1 MHWTR
6 ARSDDVTSLNEPVL
20 QVTDLHTQ
28 FFTDD
33 GVVQA
38 VNGVSFDLNEGES
51 LGIVGE
57 SGCGKSMTAL
67 SIMGLVPEPG
77 RVVSGEIRFRGND
90 LLRMRAE
97 DVRDIR
103 GRDIAMI
110 FQDPLSSLNPV
121 LKNGFQ
127 IAEAML
133 AHHRGTR
140 HEAQTRAVDLLKR
153 VRVPAAEAR
162 AKDYPHQLSGGMR
175 QRTMI
180 AMGLANEPA
189 ILIADEPTTA
199 LDVTVQAQIIEL
211 LRDLN
216 RDLNTAIVMI
226 THNLGVVAGLCS
238 RVIVMYAGQIVEEGP
253 VDEIFEHPQHPYT
266 WALLRSVPRVDALRH
281 ERLRSIEGLPPDL
294 VRPPQGCRFH
304 PRCPF
309 RVDRC
314 FREEPPL
321 DLFGEGHRA
330 ACWVTMDRAY
340 SEMGAA
346 ELMDVRPG
354 AASGVK
360 TGELEAEPAAEAEGA

>member
-1 MHWTR
+1 MT
-6 ARSDDVTSLNEPVL
+6 APLLKVK
-20 QVTDLHTQ
+20 DLHTQ

-33 GVVQA
+33 GVVHA
-38 VNGVSFDLNEGES
+38 VDGISFDLHEGES

-57 SGCGKSMTAL
+57 SGSGKSMTAL

-77 RVVSGEIRFRGND
+77 RVTKGEVRFRGQD
-90 LLRMRAE
+90 LLRTRAE
-97 DVRDIR
+97 EVREIR

-127 IAEAML
+127 IEEAML
-133 AHHRGTR
+133 AHR
-140 HEAQTRAVDLLKR
+140 HLSRKQTGARAVELLKK
-153 VRVPAAEAR
+153 VRVPAPEER
-162 AKDYPHQLSGGMR
+162 VRDYPHQLSGGMR

-199 LDVTVQAQIIEL
+199 LDVTVQAQILEL

-216 RDLNTAIVMI
+216 QELNTAIIMI

-238 RVIVMYAGQIVEEGP
+238 RVIVMYAGQIVEQGP
-253 VDEIFEHPQHPYT
+253 VEEIFGRPQHPYT
-266 WALLRSVPRVDALRH
+266 WALLRSVPRVDAIQH

-294 VRPPQGCRFH
+294 ISPPAGCRFH

-314 FREEPPL
+314 FGLEPPL
-321 DLFGEGHRA
+321 ETTSAGHTA
-330 ACWVTMDRAY
+330 ACWVTMARAY
-340 SEMGAA
+340 EEMGAG
-346 ELMDVRPG
+346 ELLDVRPG
-354 AASGVK
+354 AASGVHDA
-360 TGELEAEPAAEAEGA
+360 GDGQVG

>member
-1 MHWTR
+1 MT
-6 ARSDDVTSLNEPVL
+6 EPLLSVR
-20 QVTDLHTQ
+20 DLHTR

-38 VNGVSFDLNEGES
+38 VNGVSFDLHEGES

-77 RVVSGEIRFRGND
+77 RVTGGEIRFRGED

-97 DVRDIR
+97 DVREIR

-121 LKNGFQ
+121 LRNGFQ
-127 IAEAML
+127 IEEAIL
-133 AHHRGTR
+133 AHRDIPAR
-140 HEAQTRAVDLLKR
+140 QAWERAIDLLR
-153 VRVPAAEAR
+153 SVRVPAPETRAR
-162 AKDYPHQLSGGMR
+162 DYPHQLSGGMR

-180 AMGLANEPA
+180 AMGLANSPA
-189 ILIADEPTTA
+189 LLIADEPTTA
-199 LDVTVQAQIIEL
+199 LDVTVQAQILEL

-216 RDLNTAIVMI
+216 TEMRTSIVMI

-253 VDEIFEHPQHPYT
+253 VDEIFERPQHPYT
-266 WALLRSVPRVDALRH
+266 WALLRSVPRIDAIRH
-281 ERLRSIEGLPPDL
+281 DRLRSIEGLPPDL
-294 VRPPQGCRFH
+294 IQPPSGCRFH

-314 FREEPPL
+314 FEQEPPL
-321 DLFGEGHRA
+321 ETASPGQRA
-330 ACWVTMDRAY
+330 ACWVTMHRAY
-340 SEMGAA
+340 EEMGAG
-346 ELMDVRPG
+346 ELLDVRPG
-354 AASGVK
+354 SASGVHGV
-360 TGELEAEPAAEAEGA
+360 GEQAVG

>member
-1 MHWTR
+1 VDR
-6 ARSDDVTSLNEPVL
+6 GDAVTAPLL
-20 QVTDLHTQ
+20 QVKDLHTQ

-38 VNGVSFDLNEGES
+38 VNGVSFDLHEGES

-67 SIMGLVPEPG
+67 SIMGLVPDPG
-77 RVVSGEIRFRGND
+77 RVTGGEIRFRGDD
-90 LLRMRAE
+90 LLRMRSE
-97 DVRDIR
+97 DVREIR

-121 LKNGFQ
+121 LRNGFQ
-127 IAEAML
+127 IAEAIL
-133 AHHRGTR
+133 AHHRDLSR
-140 HEAQTRAVDLLKR
+140 RSAAEQAVALLKK
-153 VRVPAAEAR
+153 VRVQAPEQR

-180 AMGLANEPA
+180 AMGLSNQPSV
-189 ILIADEPTTA
+189 LIADEPTTA
-199 LDVTVQAQIIEL
+199 LDVTVQAQILEL

-216 RDLNTAIVMI
+216 RDLKTSIIMI

-253 VDEIFEHPQHPYT
+253 VDQIFERPQHPYT

-294 VRPPQGCRFH
+294 VAPPTGCRFH

-314 FREEPPL
+314 FRDEPPL
-321 DLFGEGHRA
+321 EVMGEGQRA
-330 ACWVTMDRAY
+330 ACWVTMGRAY
-340 SEMGAA
+340 DEMGAA
-346 ELMDVRPG
+346 DLVDVQPG
-354 AASGVK
+354 AASGVH
-360 TGELEAEPAAEAEGA
+360 AASLTDEREQSVG

>member
-1 MHWTR
+1 MSQTILEVR
-6 ARSDDVTSLNEPVL
+6 
-20 QVTDLHTQ
+20 DLHTQ

-38 VNGVSFDLNEGES
+38 VNGVSFDLHAGES

-77 RVVSGEIRFRGND
+77 RVTSGEIRFRGHD

-97 DVRDIR
+97 DMRDLR
-103 GRDIAMI
+103 GRDMAMI

-127 IAEAML
+127 IEEAIL
-133 AHHRGTR
+133 AHKDLPRR
-140 HEAQTRAVDLLKR
+140 QAMERAVALLRK
-153 VRVPAAEAR
+153 VRVQAPEAR
-162 AKDYPHQLSGGMR
+162 ARDYPFQLSGGMR

-180 AMGLANEPA
+180 AMGLANDPA
-189 ILIADEPTTA
+189 MLIADEPTTA
-199 LDVTVQAQIIEL
+199 LDVTVQAQILEL

-216 RDLNTAIVMI
+216 RELNTAIIMI

-253 VDEIFEHPQHPYT
+253 VDQIFERPQHPYT

-294 VRPPQGCRFH
+294 MSPPSGCRFH

-321 DLFGEGHRA
+321 EVIGEGQRA
-330 ACWVTMDRAY
+330 ACWVTMERAY
-340 SEMGAA
+340 AEMGAA
-346 ELMDVRPG
+346 DLVDVRPG
-354 AASGVK
+354 AGSGVMAMREEQV
-360 TGELEAEPAAEAEGA
+360 G

>member
-1 MHWTR
+1 MTPPLLE
-6 ARSDDVTSLNEPVL
+6 VK
-20 QVTDLHTQ
+20 DLHTE
-28 FFTDD
+28 FFLDD
-33 GVVQA
+33 GVVRA
-38 VNGVSFDLNEGES
+38 VDGISFDLHEGES

-57 SGCGKSMTAL
+57 SGSGKSMTAL

-77 RVVSGEIRFRGND
+77 RVTKGEVRFRGQD
-90 LLRMRAE
+90 LLRTRPE
-97 DVRDIR
+97 ELRDIR

-127 IAEAML
+127 IEEAML
-133 AHHRGTR
+133 AHR
-140 HEAQTRAVDLLKR
+140 HLSRKQTGAWAVELLKK
-153 VRVPAAEAR
+153 VRVPAAEER

-199 LDVTVQAQIIEL
+199 LDVTVQAQILEL

-216 RDLNTAIVMI
+216 QELNTAVIMI

-238 RVIVMYAGQIVEEGP
+238 RVMVMYAGQIVEEGP
-253 VDEIFEHPQHPYT
+253 VDEIFDRPQHPYT
-266 WALLRSVPRVDALRH
+266 WALLRSVPRVDAIQH
-281 ERLRSIEGLPPDL
+281 ERLRSIEGMPPDL
-294 VRPPQGCRFH
+294 ISPPAGCRFH

-314 FREEPPL
+314 FRLEPPL
-321 DLFGEGHRA
+321 ERTSAGHTA

-340 SEMGAA
+340 EEMGAG
-346 ELMDVRPG
+346 ELLDVRPG
-354 AASGVK
+354 AASGVHHA
-360 TGELEAEPAAEAEGA
+360 GDGQVG

>member
-1 MHWTR
+1 MTG
-6 ARSDDVTSLNEPVL
+6 PIL
-20 QVTDLHTQ
+20 QVRDLHTQ

-38 VNGVSFDLNEGES
+38 VNGVTFDLHQGES

-67 SIMGLVPEPG
+67 SIMGLVPDPG
-77 RVVSGEIRFRGND
+77 RVTGGEIRFRGED

-97 DVRDIR
+97 DVREIR

-121 LKNGFQ
+121 LRNGFQ
-127 IAEAML
+127 IEEAIL
-133 AHHRGTR
+133 AHRDVPRRVTAR
-140 HEAQTRAVDLLKR
+140 QAIDLLKR
-153 VRVPAAEAR
+153 VRVPAPEAR

-180 AMGLANEPA
+180 AMGLANQPA
-189 ILIADEPTTA
+189 VLIADEPTTA
-199 LDVTVQAQIIEL
+199 LDVTVQAQILEL

-216 RDLNTAIVMI
+216 RELRTAIIMI

-238 RVIVMYAGQIVEEGP
+238 RVMVMYAGQIVEEGP
-253 VDEIFEHPQHPYT
+253 VDQIFEHPQHPYT

-294 VRPPQGCRFH
+294 IAPPTGCRFH

-309 RVDRC
+309 RLDRC
-314 FREEPPL
+314 FHEEPPL
-321 DLFGEGHRA
+321 ERMGEDQRA
-330 ACWVTMDRAY
+330 ACWVTMGRAY
-340 SEMGAA
+340 DEMGAA
-346 ELMDVRPG
+346 DLVDVRPG
-354 AASGVK
+354 AASGVHAS
-360 TGELEAEPAAEAEGA
+360 EEEAVG

>member
-1 MHWTR
+1 MT
-6 ARSDDVTSLNEPVL
+6 APLL
-20 QVTDLHTQ
+20 QVKDLHTQ

-33 GVVQA
+33 GVVRA
-38 VNGVSFDLNEGES
+38 VDGISFDLHEGEA

-57 SGCGKSMTAL
+57 SGSGKSMTAL

-77 RVVSGEIRFRGND
+77 RVTKGEIRFRGHD

-97 DVRDIR
+97 EVREIR
-103 GRDIAMI
+103 GRDVAMI

-127 IAEAML
+127 IEEAML
-133 AHHRGTR
+133 AHR
-140 HEAQTRAVDLLKR
+140 HLSRKQTGVRAVELLRK
-153 VRVPAAEAR
+153 VRVPAAAER

-199 LDVTVQAQIIEL
+199 LDVTVQAQILEL

-216 RDLNTAIVMI
+216 QELNAAIVMI

-238 RVIVMYAGQIVEEGP
+238 RVAVMYAGQIVEEGA
-253 VDEIFEHPQHPYT
+253 VDEIFARPQHPYT
-266 WALLRSVPRVDALRH
+266 WALLRSVPRVDAMRH
-281 ERLRSIEGLPPDL
+281 ERLRSIEGLPPDMIS
-294 VRPPQGCRFH
+294 PPTGCRFN

-321 DLFGEGHRA
+321 EDVAPGHRS

-340 SEMGAA
+340 AEMGAA
-346 ELMDVRPG
+346 ELLDVRPG
-354 AASGVK
+354 AGSGV
-360 TGELEAEPAAEAEGA
+360 LAAGDGQGG

>member
-1 MHWTR
+1 MTGP
-6 ARSDDVTSLNEPVL
+6 LL
-20 QVTDLHTQ
+20 QVRDLHTR

-38 VNGVSFDLNEGES
+38 VNGVSFDLHQGES

-77 RVVSGEIRFRGND
+77 RVTGGEIRFRGDD

-97 DVRDIR
+97 DVREIR

-121 LKNGFQ
+121 LRNGFQ
-127 IAEAML
+127 IEEAML
-133 AHHRGTR
+133 AHRDLPRRTAA
-140 HEAQTRAVDLLKR
+140 EQAVALLKK
-153 VRVPAAEAR
+153 VRVPAAATR

-189 ILIADEPTTA
+189 VLIADEPTTA
-199 LDVTVQAQIIEL
+199 LDVTVQAQILEL

-216 RDLNTAIVMI
+216 RGLRTSIIMI

-253 VDEIFEHPQHPYT
+253 VDEIFERPQHPYT

-294 VRPPQGCRFH
+294 IQPPAGCRFH

-314 FREEPPL
+314 FYDEPPL
-321 DLFGEGHRA
+321 EPVGDGQRA
-330 ACWVTMDRAY
+330 ACWVTMNRAHD
-340 SEMGAA
+340 EMGAA
-346 ELMDVRPG
+346 ELVDVRPG
-354 AASGVK
+354 AASGIH
-360 TGELEAEPAAEAEGA
+360 GIIREEPLG

>member
-1 MHWTR
+1 L
-6 ARSDDVTSLNEPVL
+6 SQPVL
-20 QVTDLHTQ
+20 EVSNLHTQ

-38 VNGVSFDLNEGES
+38 VNGVSFELHEGES

-77 RVVSGEIRFRGND
+77 RVTAGEIRFRGHD

-97 DVRDIR
+97 DVRDLR

-127 IAEAML
+127 IEEAML
-133 AHHRGTR
+133 AHRHAARRETR
-140 HEAQTRAVDLLKR
+140 ERAVGLLRK

-162 AKDYPHQLSGGMR
+162 ARDYPHQLSGGMR

-180 AMGLANEPA
+180 AMGLANDPA

-199 LDVTVQAQIIEL
+199 LDVTVQAQILEL

-216 RDLNTAIVMI
+216 RDLHTAIVMI

-238 RVIVMYAGQIVEEGP
+238 RVIVMYAGQIVEQGP

-266 WALLRSVPRVDALRH
+266 WALLRSVPRVDAMRH

-294 VRPPQGCRFH
+294 IRPPAGCRFH

-314 FREEPPL
+314 FNDEPPL
-321 DLFGEGHRA
+321 DRVGDGHVA

-340 SEMGAA
+340 GEMGAA
-346 ELMDVRPG
+346 ELLDVRPG
-354 AASGVK
+354 AASGVR
-360 TGELEAEPAAEAEGA
+360 LPAERAGG

>member
-1 MHWTR
+1 
-6 ARSDDVTSLNEPVL
+6 VTTPLL
-20 QVTDLHTQ
+20 QVSDLRTR
-28 FFTDD
+28 FLTDD
-33 GVVQA
+33 GAVQA
-38 VNGVSFDLNEGES
+38 VNGVSFDLHEGEA

-77 RVVSGEIRFRGND
+77 RVVGGEIRFRGQD

-97 DVRDIR
+97 DVREIR

-121 LKNGFQ
+121 LRNGFQ
-127 IAEAML
+127 IEEAML
-133 AHHRGTR
+133 AHRDLSR
-140 HEAQTRAVDLLKR
+140 RVSAERAVSLLKK
-153 VRVPAAEAR
+153 VHVPAPEAR

-189 ILIADEPTTA
+189 VLIADEPTTA
-199 LDVTVQAQIIEL
+199 LDVTVQAQILEL
-211 LRDLN
+211 LRELN
-216 RDLNTAIVMI
+216 RELRTAIIMI
-226 THNLGVVAGLCS
+226 THNLGVVAGLCD

-253 VDEIFEHPQHPYT
+253 VDQIFERPQHPYT

-294 VRPPQGCRFH
+294 IQPPSGCRFH

-314 FREEPPL
+314 FGDEPPL
-321 DLFGEGHRA
+321 DPVGEGHRA
-330 ACWVTMDRAY
+330 ACWVRMARAY
-340 SEMGAA
+340 DEMGAGS
-346 ELMDVRPG
+346 LVDVSPG
-354 AASGVK
+354 AASGIHAA
-360 TGELEAEPAAEAEGA
+360 GEEARG

>member
-1 MHWTR
+1 VSER
-6 ARSDDVTSLNEPVL
+6 ILEVR
-20 QVTDLHTQ
+20 DLHTQ

-38 VNGVSFDLNEGES
+38 VNGVSFDLEAGES

-77 RVVSGEIRFRGND
+77 RVTSGEIRFRGHD

-97 DVRDIR
+97 DVRDLR
-103 GRDIAMI
+103 GRDMAMI

-127 IAEAML
+127 IEEAML
-133 AHHRGTR
+133 AHKELPRR
-140 HEAQTRAVDLLKR
+140 QAWERAIALLRK
-153 VRVPAAEAR
+153 VRVPAAEQRAR
-162 AKDYPHQLSGGMR
+162 DYPFQLSGGMR

-180 AMGLANEPA
+180 AMGLANDPA
-189 ILIADEPTTA
+189 MLIADEPTTA
-199 LDVTVQAQIIEL
+199 LDVTVQAQILEL

-216 RDLNTAIVMI
+216 RELNTAIIMI

-253 VDEIFEHPQHPYT
+253 VEQIFERPQHPYT
-266 WALLRSVPRVDALRH
+266 WALLRSVPRIDAIRH
-281 ERLRSIEGLPPDL
+281 DRLRSIEGLPPDL
-294 VRPPQGCRFH
+294 ISPPNGCRFH

-321 DLFGEGHRA
+321 EHMGDGRRA
-330 ACWVTMDRAY
+330 ACWVTMERAY
-340 SEMGAA
+340 AEMGAA
-346 ELMDVRPG
+346 DLADVRPG
-354 AASGVK
+354 AGSGVHAIQEVDLPPQNPQQ
-360 TGELEAEPAAEAEGA
+360 TWGGTEERVG

>member
-1 MHWTR
+1 
-6 ARSDDVTSLNEPVL
+6 VTAPLL
-20 QVTDLHTQ
+20 QVRDLHTR

-38 VNGVSFDLNEGES
+38 VNGVSFDLHEGES

-77 RVVSGEIRFRGND
+77 RVTGGEIRFRGDD

-97 DVRDIR
+97 DVREIR

-127 IAEAML
+127 IEEAIL
-133 AHHRGTR
+133 AHRDLPRRTTM
-140 HEAQTRAVDLLKR
+140 QQAVALLKK

-162 AKDYPHQLSGGMR
+162 ARDYPFQLSGGMR

-189 ILIADEPTTA
+189 VLIADEPTTA
-199 LDVTVQAQIIEL
+199 LDVTVQAQILEL

-216 RDLNTAIVMI
+216 RDMRAAIIMI

-253 VDEIFEHPQHPYT
+253 VDQIFERPQHPYT
-266 WALLRSVPRVDALRH
+266 WALLRSIPRVDALRH

-294 VRPPQGCRFH
+294 IQPPTGCRFH

-309 RVDRC
+309 RLDRC
-314 FREEPPL
+314 FRDEPPL
-321 DLFGEGHRA
+321 EHVADGQRA
-330 ACWVTMDRAY
+330 ACWVTMGRAY
-340 SEMGAA
+340 DEMGAG
-346 ELMDVRPG
+346 ELVDVTPG
-354 AASGVK
+354 AASGVH
-360 TGELEAEPAAEAEGA
+360 GAEEEAVG

>member
-1 MHWTR
+1 MT
-6 ARSDDVTSLNEPVL
+6 APLL
-20 QVTDLHTQ
+20 QVHDLRTR

-38 VNGVSFDLNEGES
+38 VNGVSFELQEGES

-77 RVVSGEIRFRGND
+77 RVVAGEIRFRGED
-90 LLRMRAE
+90 LLRMRPE
-97 DVRDIR
+97 DVREIR

-121 LKNGFQ
+121 LRNGFQ
-127 IAEAML
+127 IEEAML
-133 AHHRGTR
+133 AHRDMPRRVTA
-140 HEAQTRAVDLLKR
+140 EQAVALLKK

-189 ILIADEPTTA
+189 VLIADEPTTA
-199 LDVTVQAQIIEL
+199 LDVTVQAQILEL

-216 RDLNTAIVMI
+216 RGLRTAIIMI

-253 VDEIFEHPQHPYT
+253 VDEIFERPQHPYT

-281 ERLRSIEGLPPDL
+281 ERLRSIEGLPRDL
-294 VRPPQGCRFH
+294 IQPPSACRFH

-314 FREEPPL
+314 FTEEPPL
-321 DLFGEGHRA
+321 ESVGEGQRA
-330 ACWVTMDRAY
+330 ACWVTMNRAY
-340 SEMGAA
+340 DEMGAGS
-346 ELMDVRPG
+346 LVDVRPG
-354 AASGVK
+354 SASGIHAA
-360 TGELEAEPAAEAEGA
+360 GEAAGG